1 MLARAK
7 AKAEAAEAAAR
18 AKAVRGKTPFTKSL
32 SILSPPRAR
41 LTFPPHPRARTQA
54 EMDAQHGLSD
64 KAAAAQ
70 AKANAKAAELDEK
83 HGVTAKS
90 KELQAAAD
98 AKAAELDV
106 RTTIP
111 LPAPATVT
119 FRLSFFSLSLRV
131 LCMRGC

>member
-1 MLARAK
+1 
-7 AKAEAAEAAAR
+7 
-18 AKAVRGKTPFTKSL
+18 
-32 SILSPPRAR
+32 
-41 LTFPPHPRARTQA
+41 
-54 EMDAQHGLSD
+54 MDAQHGLSD

-106 RTTIP
+106 RTS